1 MNKKGFT
8 YIIFA
13 LFLVII
19 IYVVITNSYIN
30 LNNHFS
36 GELKRVTIYSSN
48 EQSIIHIINEDDEMK
63 QFESVFFN
71 KITSN
76 LGPSTSEAGNYTV
89 TFEFENENLE
99 FYILHTND
107 FSERTVIRFIGH
119 GRDYKLSESDE
130 KFLLEY
136 IQFEN
141 TTE

>member
-48 EQSIIHIINEDDEMK
+48 EQSIIHIINEEDEMK

-130 KFLLEY
+130 KFLLKY

-141 TTE
+141 ATE